1 MSPSLK
7 QLRYF
12 VEIVDAGS
20 YSLAAERLFIAQSA
34 LSRQVKEMEALLQV
48 TLLERKPRH
57 VEPTPAGLAFYARAR
72 RILAELADASAQAR
86 HVARGGEGA
95 VRLLHSSS
103 VPLGP
108 RCCQALRLWQ
118 AGQPGMRIEISQAS
132 SEQQSLEIEEGRA
145 DLGLAREPVL
155 RRYANVVI
163 EPLAEEPLLAAVAA
177 SHPLAERPAVALA
190 ALRDE
195 PFVALPHHE
204 RGGLS
209 YRVAQL
215 CQASG
220 FYPRAAGALSRKLTQ
235 LALVEAGFGVAVVPA
250 SMAALAPAGVRCV
263 ALADAGAT
271 SRVVLLSRRHADEG
285 GEGGEAA
292 AGLKERLRE
301 AAGAQPATADQ
312 YASDA

>member
-34 LSRQVKEMEALLQV
+34 LSRQVKDMETLLQV
-48 TLLERKPRH
+48 ALLERKPRH
-57 VEPTPAGLAFYARAR
+57 VEPTPAGQAFYASAR

-86 HVARGGEGA
+86 HVQRGGEGT

-108 RCCQALRLWQ
+108 GWCRLLCAWQ
-118 AGQPGMRIEISQAS
+118 AERPALRIEISQAS
-132 SEQQSLEIEEGRA
+132 SEQQSLDIEEGRA

-155 RRYANVVI
+155 RRYANVAI
-163 EPLAEEPLLAAVAA
+163 APLAEEPLVLAVAA
-177 SHPLAERPAVALA
+177 SHPLAARDRVALA
-190 ALRDE
+190 DLRDE

-220 FYPRAAGALSRKLTQ
+220 FYPRAAGAISRKVAQ

-250 SMAALAPAGVRCV
+250 SMVALAPAGVRCV
-263 ALADAGAT
+263 ALADPDAT
-271 SRVVLLSRRHADEG
+271 TRVVLLSRRDA
-285 GEGGEAA
+285 GEAVSA
-292 AGLKERLRE
+292 LREGLLQEAGLG
-301 AAGAQPATADQ
+301 AAVAPAP
-312 YASDA
+312 